1 MKNLI
6 LLLSSVIL
14 LMSFKPTDKNPH
26 KSAKLKADADNGGIN
41 LPKGFG
47 ALVVS
52 DGVGKA
58 RHIAVSEKGDVYVRL
73 SKLKDGKGTIILKD
87 TNGDGKADESI
98 GFGNFVGTGIAIG
111 NGYLYE
117 SSDSSVV
124 RYPMK
129 NGSPD
134 ELKPETIVT
143 GLELYS
149 EHGTKSLALDDKNH
163 LYVTF
168 GAPSNACQEKNRAK
182 GSKGMMPCPILDWHG
197 GVWQF
202 DASKKNQQQ
211 ADGFRYATGIRNIV
225 GIDWNKQQGELYA
238 MQHGRDQLTTL
249 YPEMYNA
256 EQSAEL
262 PSEEFLLVKKG
273 SDFGWPYCYHDRF
286 QNKKILAPEYG
297 GDTKNQG
304 LCEGKEKPIMA
315 FPGHWAPNALM
326 FYTGNMFPAKYK
338 NGAFICFHGSW
349 NRAPLKQ
356 GGYFVAFVPFG
367 KDGKPSGDYEI
378 FADGFAGGPE
388 VKNPGDAKARP
399 MGLAQGTDGSIYI
412 TDSVKGKVWRVIHQ

>member
-1 MKNLI
+1 
-6 LLLSSVIL
+6 
-14 LMSFKPTDKNPH
+14 MSFNPADKNPI
-26 KSAKLKADADNGGIN
+26 KNAKLKADADNGGIN
-41 LPKGFG
+41 LPNGFG

-58 RHIAVSEKGDVYVRL
+58 RHIAVSEKGDIYVRL

-87 TNGDGKADESI
+87 TNGDGKADEST
-98 GFGNFVGTGIAIG
+98 GFSNFVGTGIAIG

-134 ELKPETIVT
+134 ESKPETIVT
-143 GLELYS
+143 GLELYN

-168 GAPSNACQEKNRAK
+168 GAPSNACQEKNRVK
-182 GSKGMMPCPILDWHG
+182 GSKGMTPCPILDWHG

-202 DASKKNQQQ
+202 DANKKNQKQ
-211 ADGFRYATGIRNIV
+211 ADGLRYATGIRNIV
-225 GIDWNKQQGELYA
+225 GIDWNKKQGELYA
-238 MQHGRDQLTTL
+238 MQHGRDQLANL
-249 YPEMYNA
+249 YPDMYTN

-262 PSEEFLLVKKG
+262 PSEEFLLVKKN

-286 QNKKILAPEYG
+286 QSKKILAPEYD
-297 GDTKNQG
+297 GDGKNQG

-326 FYTGNMFPAKYK
+326 FYTGDMFPAKYK

-367 KDGKPSGDYEI
+367 KDGKPSGDYEV

>member
-6 LLLSSVIL
+6 LSVSVIAL
-14 LMSFKPTDKNPH
+14 LMSFKSADKNPIK
-26 KSAKLKADADNGGIN
+26 KSKLKADVDNGGIT

-52 DGVGKA
+52 EGVGKA
-58 RHIAVSEKGDVYVRL
+58 RHIAVSERGDVYVRL
-73 SKLKDGKGTIILKD
+73 AKLKDGKGTIILKD
-87 TNGDGKADESI
+87 NNGDGKADESI
-98 GFGNFVGTGIAIG
+98 GFGSFVGTGIVIG
-111 NGYLYE
+111 NNYLYA

-124 RYPMK
+124 RYPMVK
-129 NGSPD
+129 GSPD
-134 ELKPETIVT
+134 ESKPETIVT

-168 GAPSNACQEKNRAK
+168 GAPSNACQEKNRMK
-182 GSKGMMPCPILDWHG
+182 GSKGMTPCPILEWHG

-202 DASKKNQQQ
+202 DANKKNQKQ
-211 ADGFRYATGIRNIV
+211 ADGFRYVTGIRNIV
-225 GIDWNKQQGELYA
+225 GLDWNKQQGELYA

-262 PSEEFLLVKKG
+262 PSEEFLLLKKG

-286 QNKKILAPEYG
+286 QGKKILAPEYG
-297 GDTKNQG
+297 GDGKKQDV
-304 LCEGKEKPIMA
+304 CEGKDKPIMA
-315 FPGHWAPNALM
+315 FPSHWAPNALM
-326 FYTGNMFPAKYK
+326 FYTGDMFPAKYK

-367 KDGKPSGDYEI
+367 KDGKPSGDYEV
-378 FADGFAGGPE
+378 FAEGFSGGTE
-388 VKNPGDAKARP
+388 VKNPNDAKARP
-399 MGLAQGTDGSIYI
+399 VGLAQSADGSIYI
-412 TDSVKGKVWRVIHQ
+412 TDSVKGKVWRIIHQ

>member
-6 LLLSSVIL
+6 LSFSIIALLA
-14 LMSFKPTDKNPH
+14 SFKPADKNPT
-26 KSAKLKADADNGGIN
+26 KNTKLKADADNGGLT

-47 ALVVS
+47 ALVVAE
-52 DGVGKA
+52 GVGKA
-58 RHIAVSEKGDVYVRL
+58 RHIAVSEKGDIYVRL

-87 TNGDGKADESI
+87 TNGDGKADETT
-98 GFGNFVGTGIAIG
+98 GFGNFVGTGIVLG
-111 NGYLYE
+111 NGYMYA
-117 SSDSSVV
+117 SSDTSVV
-124 RYPMK
+124 RYPMV

-134 ELKPETIVT
+134 ESKPETIVT
-143 GLELYS
+143 GLELYG
-149 EHGTKSLALDDKNH
+149 EHGTKSLALDDKGH

-168 GAPSNACQEKNRAK
+168 GAPSNACQEKNRTK

-202 DASKKNQQQ
+202 DANKKNQKHS
-211 ADGFRYATGIRNIV
+211 DGFRYATGIRNIV

-286 QNKKILAPEYG
+286 QKKKMLAPEYG
-297 GDTKNQG
+297 GDSKTQG
-304 LCEGKEKPIMA
+304 LCEGKDKPIMA
-315 FPGHWAPNALM
+315 FPAHWAPNALM
-326 FYTGNMFPAKYK
+326 FYTGNMLPVKYK

-367 KDGKPSGDYEI
+367 KDGKPSGDYEV
-378 FADGFAGGPE
+378 FAEGFAGGPE
-388 VKNPGDAKARP
+388 IKSANDAKARP
-399 MGLAQGTDGSIYI
+399 MGLAQAPDGSILI
-412 TDSVKGKVWRVIHQ
+412 TDSVKGKVWRVIYQ

>member
-6 LLLSSVIL
+6 LSISIISMLA
-14 LMSFKPTDKNPH
+14 SFKPTDKNPI
-26 KSAKLKADADNGGIN
+26 KNTKPKADADNGGLT

-47 ALVVS
+47 ALVVA

-58 RHIAVSEKGDVYVRL
+58 RHVAVSEKGDIYVRL
-73 SKLKDGKGTIILKD
+73 SKLKDGKGTVILKD
-87 TNGDGKADESI
+87 NNGDGKADETM
-98 GFGNFVGTGIAIG
+98 GFGNFVGTGIAFG
-111 NGYLYE
+111 NGYMYA
-117 SSDSSVV
+117 SSDTSVV
-124 RYPMK
+124 RYPVI

-134 ELKPETIVT
+134 ESKPETIVT
-143 GLELYS
+143 GLELYG
-149 EHGTKSLALDDKNH
+149 EHGTKSLALDEAGH

-168 GAPSNACQEKNRAK
+168 GAPSNACQEKNRSK

-202 DASKKNQQQ
+202 DANKKNQKH

-225 GIDWNKQQGELYA
+225 GIAWNKQQNELYA

-286 QNKKILAPEYG
+286 QNKKMLAPEYG
-297 GDTKNQG
+297 GDAKTQG

-315 FPGHWAPNALM
+315 FPAHWAPNALM
-326 FYTGNMFPAKYK
+326 FYTGNMLPAKYK

-367 KDGKPSGDYEI
+367 KDGKPSGDYEV
-378 FADGFAGGPE
+378 FAEGFAGGTE
-388 VKNPGDAKARP
+388 VKQPNDAKARP
-399 MGLAQGTDGSIYI
+399 MGLAQAKDGSILI
-412 TDSVKGKVWRVIHQ
+412 TDSVKGKVWKVIYQ

>member
-6 LLLSSVIL
+6 LSFSIIALLA
-14 LMSFKPTDKNPH
+14 SFRPADKNPT
-26 KSAKLKADADNGGIN
+26 KNTKLKADADNGGLT

-47 ALVVS
+47 ALVVAE
-52 DGVGKA
+52 GVGKA
-58 RHIAVSEKGDVYVRL
+58 RHIAVSEKGDIYVRL

-87 TNGDGKADESI
+87 TNGDGKADETK
-98 GFGNFVGTGIAIG
+98 GFGNFVGTGIVLG
-111 NGYLYE
+111 NGYMYA
-117 SSDSSVV
+117 SSDTSVV
-124 RYPMK
+124 RYPMI

-134 ELKPETIVT
+134 ESKPETIVT
-143 GLELYS
+143 GLELYG
-149 EHGTKSLALDDKNH
+149 EHGTKSLALDDKGH
-163 LYVTF
+163 LYVSF
-168 GAPSNACQEKNRAK
+168 GAPSNACQEKNRTK

-202 DASKKNQQQ
+202 DANKKNQKHS
-211 ADGFRYATGIRNIV
+211 DGFRYATGIRNIV

-286 QNKKILAPEYG
+286 QKKKILAPEYG
-297 GDTKNQG
+297 GDSKTQG
-304 LCEGKEKPIMA
+304 LCEGKDKPIMA
-315 FPGHWAPNALM
+315 FPAHWAPNALM
-326 FYTGNMFPAKYK
+326 FYTGNMLPAKYK

-367 KDGKPSGDYEI
+367 KDGKPSGDYEV
-378 FADGFAGGPE
+378 FAEGFAGGPE
-388 VKNPGDAKARP
+388 IKSANDAKARP
-399 MGLAQGTDGSIYI
+399 MGLAQAPDGSILI
-412 TDSVKGKVWRVIHQ
+412 TDSVKGKVWRVIYQ

>member
-1 MKNLI
+1 
-6 LLLSSVIL
+6 
-14 LMSFKPTDKNPH
+14 MSFKLTDKNPI
-26 KSAKLKADADNGGIN
+26 KNVKIKADADNGGIK
-41 LPKGFG
+41 LPIGFG

-52 DGVGKA
+52 EGVGKA
-58 RHIAVSEKGDVYVRL
+58 RHIAVSEKGDIYVRL

-87 TNGDGKADESI
+87 TNGDGKADESK
-98 GFGNFVGTGIAIG
+98 GFSNFVGTGIAIG

-117 SSDSSVV
+117 ASDSSVV
-124 RYPMK
+124 RYPMQ

-134 ELKPETIVT
+134 ESKPETIVT
-143 GLELYS
+143 GLELHS

-168 GAPSNACQEKNRAK
+168 GAPSNACQEKNRVK
-182 GSKGMMPCPILDWHG
+182 GSKGMMPCPILDLHG

-202 DASKKNQQQ
+202 DANKKNQKQV
-211 ADGFRYATGIRNIV
+211 DGFRYATGIRNIV

-297 GDTKNQG
+297 GDTKTQG
-304 LCEGKEKPIMA
+304 ICEGKEKPIMA

-388 VKNPGDAKARP
+388 VKNPSDAKARP

>member
-6 LLLSSVIL
+6 LSFSIIALLA
-14 LMSFKPTDKNPH
+14 SFKPADKNPT
-26 KSAKLKADADNGGIN
+26 KNTKLKADADNGGLT

-47 ALVVS
+47 ALVVAE
-52 DGVGKA
+52 GVGKA
-58 RHIAVSEKGDVYVRL
+58 RHIAVSEKGDIYVRL

-87 TNGDGKADESI
+87 TNGDGKADETK
-98 GFGNFVGTGIAIG
+98 GFGNFVGTGIVLG
-111 NGYLYE
+111 NGYMYA
-117 SSDSSVV
+117 SSDTSVV
-124 RYPMK
+124 RYPMV

-134 ELKPETIVT
+134 ESKPETIVT
-143 GLELYS
+143 GLELYG
-149 EHGTKSLALDDKNH
+149 EHGTKSLALDDKGH

-168 GAPSNACQEKNRAK
+168 GAPSNACQEKNRTK

-202 DASKKNQQQ
+202 DANKKNQKHS
-211 ADGFRYATGIRNIV
+211 DGFRYATGIRNIV

-286 QNKKILAPEYG
+286 QKKKMLAPEYG
-297 GDTKNQG
+297 GDSKTQG
-304 LCEGKEKPIMA
+304 LCEGKDKPIMA
-315 FPGHWAPNALM
+315 FPAHWAPNALM
-326 FYTGNMFPAKYK
+326 FYTGNMLPAKYK

-367 KDGKPSGDYEI
+367 KDGKPSGDYEV
-378 FADGFAGGPE
+378 FAEGFAGGPE
-388 VKNPGDAKARP
+388 IKSANDAKARP
-399 MGLAQGTDGSIYI
+399 MGLAQAPDGSILI
-412 TDSVKGKVWRVIHQ
+412 TDSVKGKVWRVIYQ

>member
-6 LLLSSVIL
+6 LSFSIIALLA
-14 LMSFKPTDKNPH
+14 SFKPADKNPI
-26 KSAKLKADADNGGIN
+26 KSIKPKADVGNGGLT

-52 DGVGKA
+52 EGVGKA
-58 RHIAVSEKGDVYVRL
+58 RHIGVSEKGDIYVRL
-73 SKLKDGKGTIILKD
+73 AKLKDGKGTMILKD
-87 TNGDGKADESI
+87 TNGDGKADETT
-98 GFGNFVGTGIAIG
+98 GFGGFAGTGIAFG
-111 NGYLYE
+111 NGYMYA
-117 SSDSSVV
+117 SSDSSVS
-124 RYPMK
+124 RYPIV
-129 NGSPD
+129 NGVPD
-134 ELKPETIVT
+134 ESKVENIVV
-143 GLELYS
+143 GLEFYG
-149 EHGTKSLALDDKNH
+149 EHGTKSLALDEAGH

-168 GAPSNACQEKNRAK
+168 GAPSNACQEKNRTK

-202 DASKKNQQQ
+202 DANKQNQKQ

-225 GIDWNKQQGELYA
+225 GIAWNKQQGELYA

-297 GDTKNQG
+297 GDTKIQG
-304 LCEGKEKPIMA
+304 LCEGKDKPIMA
-315 FPGHWAPNALM
+315 FPAHWAPNALM
-326 FYTGNMFPAKYK
+326 FYTGNMLPAKYK

-367 KDGKPSGDYEI
+367 KDGKPSGAYEV
-378 FADGFAGGPE
+378 FAEGFAGGPE
-388 VKNPGDAKARP
+388 VKQPNDAKARP
-399 MGLAQGTDGSIYI
+399 MGIAQANDGSVLI
-412 TDSVKGKVWRVIHQ
+412 TDSVKGKVWKVIYQ